1 MNKEQAIQSFW
12 ESFGLPAYDEQT
24 VPSDVTLPYITYSV
38 ATASLNEVV
47 AMTAS
52 IWYKSTSWKNIT
64 DKKDEIARAIGP
76 GGKVVKLDSGYM
88 WINRNAPFAQRVS
101 DETDDTIRR
110 YYLQLLVEFL
120 TED

>member
-64 DKKDEIARAIGP
+64 DKKDEIARAIGH